1 MINWRCERGESRVRA
16 WKGKCPRPWLVVPEI
31 TGPQGHRPMEDSCF
45 GGDLVIHTSGS
56 STGAAGAMGLSQ
68 PCHTPLQH
76 IRKNSKGS
84 GDLTGTKALGLSQL
98 CDVRQVISHS
108 EPQGISSPRGEGQ
121 IEGLKDS
128 PRNKI
133 LRLHTEEG
141 TSTRE
146 MGVGRLASPSPGRVL
161 KTECPCLPIAQFLSF
176 LYY

>member
-1 MINWRCERGESRVRA
+1 MEGEIPPSLASGARNYRAAGTQASGGLLFWRR
-16 WKGKCPRPWLVVPEI
+16 
-31 TGPQGHRPMEDSCF
+31 F
-45 GGDLVIHTSGS
+45 GLHARGS
-56 STGAAGAMGLSQ
+56 SAGVAGGAMGLSQ

-84 GDLTGTKALGLSQL
+84 GDLAGAKALGLSQL

-108 EPQGISSPRGEGQ
+108 EPQGVSSPRGDSQ

-133 LRLHTEEG
+133 LRLHTTEEG
-141 TSTRE
+141 TNMRE
-146 MGVGRLASPSPGRVL
+146 MGVGRLVSPSPGRVL
-161 KTECPCLPIAQFLSF
+161 KTECPCLLITQFLSF